1 MLAFAFLAARVTGG
15 IIEIDSMPDPKD
27 AIGHEVL
34 LDLVEALGLSII
46 DGKISATTSGESTEV
61 DLRHAN
67 DLITPLA
74 ALLAL
79 GKGGR
84 IVGAKHAAFKETDR
98 THGTVA
104 LLEQFGLRSSF
115 AEGELVVEGGQ
126 RLQQPKGLVETYG
139 DHRMQMTA
147 LVLAMGCTGTV
158 LVEGSELHEVAD
170 PEGVDR
176 WKEAGVGVKAVLHQ
190 PW

>member
-1 MLAFAFLAARVTGG
+1 
-15 IIEIDSMPDPKD
+15 
-27 AIGHEVL
+27 
-34 LDLVEALGLSII
+34 
-46 DGKISATTSGESTEV
+46 
-61 DLRHAN
+61 
-67 DLITPLA
+67 
-74 ALLAL
+74 
-79 GKGGR
+79 
-84 IVGAKHAAFKETDR
+84 
-98 THGTVA
+98 A

-115 AEGELVVEGGQ
+115 EEGELVVVGGQ

-147 LVLAMGCTGTV
+147 LVLAMGCTSTV
-158 LVEGSELHEVAD
+158 LVEGSDLHEVAD